1 MWAFL
6 SFAQNEL
13 CYNKNN
19 TCYKQTREKGT
30 GINFMK
36 TTIQE
41 KVIQLQPT
49 LIRAIQQQV
58 AIPSVIGEAKEGAP
72 FGQAI
77 AQSLETMLNLCESL
91 GFTVKNG
98 EGYYGYAEIGEGS
111 ETLGILG
118 HLDVVPVGDLANW
131 HHDPFD
137 CQINDGKLIGRG
149 TQDDKGP
156 TLAALYAVK
165 ALIDS
170 GVTFNKKIRFIF
182 GTDEETLWRDMA
194 KYRENGETIPDFGF
208 TPDSKFPMINAEKGL
223 LQAVLKTTNPA
234 PVKLI
239 AGNAFNSVPDQA
251 EYTGE
256 KQAEVKTALSKHNF
270 QFKETATS
278 VLVLGTG
285 IHSQAADRGENAIS
299 RLAISLHEVG
309 LHCEAID
316 FIAEVIGEDA
326 NANQIIANCEDEVS
340 GKLTV
345 NIGKVRLDETG
356 QEIALDIRIPVSY
369 EKATIVEPLQAIA
382 QKYALSY
389 EEFDWLAAIHVPTD
403 HFLVKTLRD
412 VYETETGLDST
423 PESSG
428 GATFAR
434 ALDNCV
440 AFGMVFPDSVKTEHQ
455 PNEYITLA
463 DLEKATQ
470 IYAQAIYQ
478 LVK

>member
-1 MWAFL
+1 
-6 SFAQNEL
+6 
-13 CYNKNN
+13 
-19 TCYKQTREKGT
+19 
-30 GINFMK
+30 MK
-36 TTIQE
+36 ATIQQR
-41 KVIQLQPT
+41 VIDLQPE
-49 LIRAIQQQV
+49 LIEVIRQQV
-58 AIPSVIGEAKEGAP
+58 AIPSVISDPEVGAP
-72 FGQAI
+72 FGRPI
-77 AQSLETMLNLCESL
+77 AQALEHMLNLCASL

-98 EGYYGYAEIGEGS
+98 DGYYGYAEIGEGT

-118 HLDVVPVGDLANW
+118 HLDVVPVGDLTNW

-137 CQINDGKLIGRG
+137 CQVIDGKLIGRG

-170 GVTFNKKIRFIF
+170 GVKFNKKIRFIF

-194 KYRENGETIPDFGF
+194 KYRENGEQLPDFGF

-223 LQAVLKTTNPA
+223 LQAVLKTNAPA
-234 PVKLI
+234 PIKLI

-251 EYTGE
+251 LYSGE
-256 KQAEVKTALSKHNF
+256 KQDAVKVALEKRNF
-270 QFKETATS
+270 DFKTIETGI
-278 VLVLGTG
+278 LVLGTG
-285 IHSQAADRGENAIS
+285 IHSQAADRGQNAIS
-299 RLAISLHEVG
+299 RLALALHDVG
-309 LHCEAID
+309 IKCEALD

-326 NANQIIANCEDEVS
+326 NAQQIVPNCADEVS
-340 GKLTV
+340 GKLTF
-345 NIGKVRLDETG
+345 NIGKIRLDEAG
-356 QEIALDIRIPVSY
+356 QEIALDIRIPVTY
-369 EKATIVEPLQAIA
+369 EKLSLVEPLRVKA
-382 QKYALSY
+382 KEYGLMY

-403 HFLVKTLRD
+403 HFLVQTLRQ
-412 VYETETGLDST
+412 VYEAETGLDST

-440 AFGMVFPDSVKTEHQ
+440 AFGMVFPDSIKTEHQ
-455 PNEYITLA
+455 PNEYITLQ
-463 DLEKATQ
+463 DLVKATQ

>member
-1 MWAFL
+1 
-6 SFAQNEL
+6 
-13 CYNKNN
+13 
-19 TCYKQTREKGT
+19 
-30 GINFMK
+30 MK
-36 TTIQE
+36 AKIQQRVLE
-41 KVIQLQPT
+41 LQPT
-49 LIRAIQQQV
+49 LIAAIQQQV
-58 AIPSVIGEAKEGAP
+58 AIPSVISEAQTGAP
-72 FGQAI
+72 FGQPI
-77 AQSLETMLNLCESL
+77 AQALTEMLSLCESL

-98 EGYYGYAEIGEGS
+98 AGYYGYAEIGTGE
-111 ETLGILG
+111 EMLGILG
-118 HLDVVPVGDLANW
+118 HLDVVPVGDLTNW

-137 CQINDGKLIGRG
+137 CQIIDGKLVGRG

-170 GVTFNKKIRFIF
+170 GVEFKKKIRFIF

-194 KYRENGETIPDFGF
+194 KYRENGEVIPDFGF

-223 LQAVLKTTNPA
+223 LQALLKTTQATPIR
-234 PVKLI
+234 LI

-256 KQAEVKTALSKHNF
+256 QQEAVRAALEKRNF
-270 QFKETATS
+270 AFKETADGI
-278 VLVLGTG
+278 LVLGTS
-285 IHSQAADRGENAIS
+285 IHSQAADRGQNAIS
-299 RLAISLHEVG
+299 RLAMALHDVG
-309 LHCEAID
+309 IHCAALD
-316 FIAEVIGEDA
+316 FIAEVIAEDA
-326 NANQIIANCEDEVS
+326 NANQIVPNCADDVS
-340 GKLTV
+340 GKLTF
-345 NIGKVRLDETG
+345 NIGKIRLDEKG

-369 EKATIVEPLQAIA
+369 EKNTVVDPLILIA
-382 QKYALSY
+382 QKYGLTY
-389 EEFDWLAAIHVPTD
+389 EEFDWLGAIHVPVD
-403 HFLVKTLRD
+403 HVLVKTLRA
-412 VYETETGLDST
+412 VYEAETGLDST

-428 GATFAR
+428 GATYAR

-455 PNEYITLA
+455 PNEYITLR